1 METEG
6 EVHSF
11 VNGETAVYTSRTP
24 ENQTPNEDCAA
35 LFAIDSHAGVL
46 VVADGMGGMPLGKE
60 ASHLCINAIQSSLE
74 SIKDP
79 YSGLREVILNGI
91 EQANQEVS
99 GLNVGAAST
108 LAIVEIVGDLVRPY
122 HIGDSSILVVGQ
134 KGKVKLYTVSHSPV
148 GYAVEAGFL
157 DESEAMHHE
166 ERHIVSNMIGSADMR
181 IEVGPTLKLAPKDT
195 LLIAS
200 DGLFDN
206 FQLDEI
212 QDRIRKGSLRTI
224 MQALINEARRRMVQ
238 PIEGYPS
245 KPDDLTFILYRQK

>member
-1 METEG
+1 
-6 EVHSF
+6 
-11 VNGETAVYTSRTP
+11 
-24 ENQTPNEDCAA
+24 
-35 LFAIDSHAGVL
+35 
-46 VVADGMGGMPLGKE
+46 
-60 ASHLCINAIQSSLE
+60 
-74 SIKDP
+74 
-79 YSGLREVILNGI
+79 
-91 EQANQEVS
+91 
-99 GLNVGAAST
+99 
-108 LAIVEIVGDLVRPY
+108 
-122 HIGDSSILVVGQ
+122 
-134 KGKVKLYTVSHSPV
+134 
-148 GYAVEAGFL
+148 
-157 DESEAMHHE
+157 
-166 ERHIVSNMIGSADMR
+166 MR